1 MFRQQFKKPVE
12 LGSGSYGTVYSNSV
26 NDAVKITVLDSFDK
40 LQSTLRELHA
50 LRHLQSL
57 KDKHYFVPM
66 QKVLYNNHG
75 FHIFMKRAEKN
86 LHDVDSQDVTGPM
99 VEKWAITMF
108 KALFTMR
115 KHMFLHRDIKPENIL
130 IKNDDLWLCDFGLSR
145 HLHDTEVE
153 NGTGYIVTR
162 WYRSPELLKHQKKNE
177 KKANL
182 KFTEKMD
189 VWSVGCILYELIFD
203 RVLAPGKNIDDV
215 IKFIERRVT
224 KLQQTN
230 LDKHV
235 KITKRMA
242 KCLKGVLNIDAK
254 KRYNCAHAL
263 YTLGQMSA
271 EEYVEYETKTAE
283 KKTDTTLVFAP
294 LQPDRDTYTSD
305 EWNLRQQLVL
315 KAYKKFNNMKKV
327 IAFAIVVL
335 DNSFQTDVATEFAW
349 AMIYSAFVLGS
360 YYNQERCRILIES
373 YRKIVDIERDKDYLI
388 DKIADFAVEYTNVEV
403 SLWES
408 KKYKS
413 FSMFLATVLKNPLKK
428 VKC

>member
-26 NDAVKITVLDSFDK
+26 NNAVKITVLDSFDK

-57 KDKHYFVPM
+57 KDKHLFVPM
-66 QKVLYNNHG
+66 HKVLYNSSG
-75 FHIFMKRAEKN
+75 FHIFMRRAEKN
-86 LHDVDSQDVTGPM
+86 LHEVDSKDVTGSM

-108 KALFTMR
+108 KALFIMR

-130 IKNDDLWLCDFGLSR
+130 VKNNDLWLCDFGLSR

-182 KFTEKMD
+182 KYCEKMD

-215 IKFIERRVT
+215 LKFIERRVN
-224 KLQQTN
+224 KLQKASLEN
-230 LDKHV
+230 HE

-242 KCLKGVLNIDAK
+242 KCLKGILSIDSK
-254 KRYNCAHAL
+254 KRYDCAHAL
-263 YTLGQMSA
+263 YALGELTA
-271 EEYVEYETKTAE
+271 EEYVEYQTKKAE
-283 KKTDTTLVFAP
+283 KTSDTTLVFAQ

-315 KAYKKFNNMKKV
+315 KAYKKFNNMKKI
-327 IAFAIVVL
+327 IAYAIVIL
-335 DNSFQTDVATEFAW
+335 DQTFKFDVAEEFAW

-360 YYNQERCRILIES
+360 YYNNERCRILVES
-373 YRKIVDIERDKDYLI
+373 YRRIVDEERDNQYLI
-388 DKIADFAVEYTNVEV
+388 DTLADFAVDYTSVEV
-403 SLWES
+403 SMWES

-428 VKC
+428 SKV

>member
-50 LRHLQSL
+50 LRHLQSV

-66 QKVLYNNHG
+66 QKVIYNNNG

-86 LHDVDSQDVTGPM
+86 LHDVDSQNVTGSM

-242 KCLKGVLNIDAK
+242 KCLKGILSIDSK
-254 KRYNCAHAL
+254 KRYDCAHAL
-263 YTLGQMSA
+263 YALGELTA
-271 EEYVEYETKTAE
+271 EEYVEYQTKKAE
-283 KKTDTTLVFAP
+283 KNIDSTLSFAP

-305 EWNLRQQLVL
+305 EWNVRQQIVL
-315 KAYKKFNNMKKV
+315 KAYKKFNNMKKI
-327 IAFAIVVL
+327 IANAIVIL
-335 DNSFQTDVATEFAW
+335 DQKFRCDVAEEFAW

-360 YYNQERCRILIES
+360 YYNNERCRILIES
-373 YRKIVDIERDKDYLI
+373 YRKIVDVDRDKQYLI
-388 DKIADFAVEYTNVEV
+388 DTLADFAIEYTSVEV
-403 SLWES
+403 SMWES

-413 FSMFLATVLKNPLKK
+413 FSMFLATVLKNPFKK
-428 VKC
+428 SKV